1 MNTRSYCLLEEKTMI
16 FDAVSYDDHEQVA
29 FCRDAASGLRALIAI
44 HRPGPKGRALGG
56 CRMVN
61 YASEEEALDDV
72 LRLSK
77 GMTYKAAVAR
87 LPLGGAKGVII
98 GDPLNDKT
106 PELMRAMA
114 HAVEGLGGRYIT
126 SVDVGIS
133 GADVAEMQKITKHA
147 VGANAADPS
156 PMTSLGVF
164 VGVKAAA
171 KHIGMIDLKGVKVG
185 ILGVGKVGYGL
196 AEYLHREGAELVVA
210 DTNKPAVDKAISDLG
225 ATAAPVETFLSQD
238 MDIFAPCALGGVID
252 DASLKMLKAKV
263 IAGGANN
270 QLRRDGLAEDLKSS
284 GILYAPDYVI
294 NAGGLI
300 MVDSEVDHFSHDEVR
315 ERTMQIAGSLTEIFK
330 TSDEKGI
337 TTLAAAEDIALRRY
351 RETWAAAAE

>member
-1 MNTRSYCLLEEKTMI
+1 MI
-16 FDAVSYDDHEQVA
+16 FDALSYDDHEHVA
-29 FCRDAASGLRALIAI
+29 FCRDRDSGLRAVIAI

-56 CRMVN
+56 CRMVD
-61 YASEEEALDDV
+61 YASDEAALDDV

-87 LPLGGAKGVII
+87 LPLGGAKAVII
-98 GDPLNDKT
+98 GNPLKDKT

-114 HAVEGLGGRYIT
+114 HVVEGLGGRYIT

-164 VGVKAAA
+164 VGIKAAA
-171 KHIGMIDLKGVKVG
+171 AHKGITDLKGVRVG

-196 AEYLHREGAELVVA
+196 AEYLAAEGAQLLVA
-210 DTNKPAVDKAISDLG
+210 DMNKPAVDKAVSVLG
-225 ATAAPVETFLSQD
+225 ATAVPVESFVSQD
-238 MDIFAPCALGGVID
+238 MDIFAPCALGGIID
-252 DASLKMLKAKV
+252 DACLDGLKAKI

-270 QLRRDGLAEDLKSS
+270 QLLHDGLAEDLRST

-294 NAGGLI
+294 NGGGLI
-300 MVDSEVDHFSHDEVR
+300 MVDSEVDHFSMEEVR
-315 ERTMQIAGSLTEIFK
+315 ARTMDIAGSLTEIFE

-337 TTLAAAEDIALRRY
+337 TTLAAAEDLAVRRY
-351 RETWAAAAE
+351 TEGQAQAAE

>member
-1 MNTRSYCLLEEKTMI
+1 MI
-16 FDAVSYDDHEQVA
+16 FDAISYDDHEHVA
-29 FCRDAASGLRALIAI
+29 FCRDSSCGLKAVIAI

-56 CRMVN
+56 CRMVD
-61 YASEEEALDDV
+61 YASDEAALDDV

-77 GMTYKAAVAR
+77 GMTYKAAVAG

-98 GDPLNDKT
+98 GDPLKEKT

-114 HAVEGLGGRYIT
+114 RAVEGLGGRYIT

-147 VGANAADPS
+147 VGANAEDPS

-164 VGVKAAA
+164 VGLKAAA
-171 KHIGMIDLKGVKVG
+171 EHYGFADLKGVRVG
-185 ILGVGKVGYGL
+185 VLGVGKVGFGL
-196 AEYLHREGAELVVA
+196 AQYLAAEGAELVVA
-210 DTNKPAVDKAISDLG
+210 DTYGPSVERAVKQLG
-225 ATAAPVETFLSQD
+225 ATAAPVDSFVSQD
-238 MDIFAPCALGGVID
+238 MDIFSPCALGGIID
-252 DASLKMLKAKV
+252 DAGLDVLKAKI

-270 QLRRDGLAEDLKSS
+270 QLRNDGLAEDLRSR

-300 MVDSEVDHFSHDEVR
+300 KVDSEVDNFSAEEVR
-315 ERTMQIAGSLTEIFK
+315 ERTLKIAGSLTEIFK
-330 TSDEKGI
+330 ASEEQEI
-337 TTLAAAEDIALRRY
+337 TTLAAAEELAKRRY
-351 RETWAAAAE
+351 RESWATAAE

>member
-1 MNTRSYCLLEEKTMI
+1 MI
-16 FDAVSYDDHEQVA
+16 FDALSYDDHEHVA
-29 FCRDAASGLRALIAI
+29 FCRDRASGLRAVIAI

-56 CRMVN
+56 CRMVD
-61 YASEEEALDDV
+61 YGSDEAALDDV

-87 LPLGGAKGVII
+87 LPLGGAKAVII
-98 GDPLNDKT
+98 GDPLKDKT

-114 HAVEGLGGRYIT
+114 HVVEGLGGRYIT

-164 VGVKAAA
+164 VGLKAAA
-171 KHIGMIDLKGVKVG
+171 AHKGITDLKGVRVG

-196 AEYLHREGAELVVA
+196 AEYLAAEGAQLLVA
-210 DTNKPAVDKAISDLG
+210 DMNRPAVDKAVRVLG
-225 ATAAPVETFLSQD
+225 ATAVPVETFVSQD
-238 MDIFAPCALGGVID
+238 MDIFAPCALGGIID
-252 DASLKMLKAKV
+252 DGCLDSLKAKI

-270 QLRRDGLAEDLKSS
+270 QLLHDGLAEDLRSK
-284 GILYAPDYVI
+284 GVLYAPDYVI
-294 NAGGLI
+294 NGGGLI
-300 MVDSEVDHFSHDEVR
+300 MVDSEVDHFSMEEVR
-315 ERTMQIAGSLTEIFK
+315 ARTMEIAGSLTEIFK
-330 TSDEKGI
+330 ASDEKRV
-337 TTLAAAEDIALRRY
+337 TTLAAAEDLAVRRY
-351 RETWAAAAE
+351 NEGHAEAAA

>member
-1 MNTRSYCLLEEKTMI
+1 MI
-16 FDAVSYDDHEQVA
+16 FDAVSYDDHEHVA
-29 FCRDAASGLRALIAI
+29 FCRDAASGLRAVIAI

-56 CRMVN
+56 CRMVD
-61 YASEEEALDDV
+61 YTSDEAALDDV

-77 GMTYKAAVAR
+77 GMTYKAAVAG
-87 LPLGGAKGVII
+87 LPLGGAKAVII
-98 GDPLNDKT
+98 GDPLKDKT

-114 HAVEGLGGRYIT
+114 RVVEGLGGRYIT

-156 PMTSLGVF
+156 PMTALGVF
-164 VGVKAAA
+164 VGLRAAA
-171 KHIGMIDLKGVKVG
+171 AHRGITSLKGVRVG

-196 AEYLHREGAELVVA
+196 AEYLKAEGAELLVA
-210 DTNKPAVDKAISDLG
+210 DTHKSAVDKAVKDLG
-225 ATAAPVETFLSQD
+225 ATPAPVETFVSQK

-252 DASLKMLKAKV
+252 DACLDAIKAKI

-270 QLRRDGLAEDLKSS
+270 QLLHDDLAEGLASK
-284 GILYAPDYVI
+284 GVLYAPDYVI

-300 MVDSEVDHFSHDEVR
+300 MVDSEVDHFSMEEVR
-315 ERTMQIAGSLTEIFK
+315 TRTMDIAGSLSEIF
-330 TSDEKGI
+330 TISDEKGI
-337 TTLAAAEDIALRRY
+337 TTLAAAEGLAQQKY
-351 RETWAAAAE
+351 QAGHATAAA